1 MKRYDNELAIIEQR
15 DYKIVKANEI
25 IQKARNNL
33 SIVQLKTLAY
43 ILSKVKPTDKAGQF
57 YSFSIKD
64 FCQVCDIEEK
74 SGKNYASIKSALKGL
89 RDKSFWLT
97 DEDGKDVLV
106 AWIDKP
112 KIDPR
117 TKKIEVRLDEDI
129 QKYVIGWIE
138 QYTQYSLWE
147 VVPMQSRY
155 SFVLFELLESYAYQ
169 QEHTFDIDDLKSKI
183 GATRYVNFKD
193 FRKKV
198 LDIATREINQFTN
211 LEIKWEPVTKGR
223 KVIQVT
229 FYMRDKNQAEVFKAN
244 QKKQIKGQTDIF
256 DFIPETEKDNIKY
269 TDNLITITSG
279 TKSEN

>member
-1 MKRYDNELAIIEQR
+1 MNTYDNELAILEQR
-15 DYKIVKANEI
+15 DYKIVKANEV

-33 SIVQLKTLAY
+33 SVLQLKSLAY
-43 ILSKVKPTDKAGQF
+43 ILSKVKPTDKAGQY

-64 FCQVCDIEEK
+64 FCQVCEIDEK
-74 SGKNYASIKSALKGL
+74 NGGNYANIKATLKSL
-89 RDKSFWLT
+89 RDKSFWIT
-97 DEDGKDVLV
+97 DDDGKDVLV

-117 TKKIEVRLDEDI
+117 SKRIEVRLDEDI
-129 QKYVIGWIE
+129 QKYIIGWLE

-169 QEHTFDIDDLKSKI
+169 TKHTFDIDDLKSKI

-198 LDIATREINQFTN
+198 LDIATREINKYTT
-211 LEIKWEPVTKGR
+211 LAIKWEPVTKGK
-223 KVIQVT
+223 KVTQVT
-229 FYMRDKNQAEVFKAN
+229 FYMREKTPAEVFKAQ
-244 QKKQIKGQTDIF
+244 QKKQIDGQTDIF
-256 DFIPETEKDNIKY
+256 DFIESENDNIKY

-279 TKSEN
+279 KKSEN